1 VIANRIRAVF
11 ILAITGA
18 LVFAASAGLMMVYFL
33 PGPILEERNFTI
45 ARGEALPQIAE
56 RLAEERIIFSPV
68 VFRWMLRLNGMSRNV
83 MAGEYQLDPQMS
95 MQDIADRFVEGDV
108 LQHLVMV
115 PEGLTSYQIVEL
127 LNKTSVLSG
136 QVLTIPPEGSLM
148 PETYSVPRG
157 LSRDVLLEQMS
168 AAMKVFMEEQWP
180 LRSVGPVISNPRE
193 ALILASIIERE
204 TGVGEERGIVSS
216 VFVNRLERGMRLQSD
231 PTIIYGL
238 SNGEGF
244 IGRPIRRSE
253 IRKDMPHNTYVIRG
267 LPPTPIA
274 NPGKASIVAALNPD
288 ASPYLYFVASGD
300 GGHVFSDNLEDH
312 NRNVRI
318 WRSNR

>member
-1 VIANRIRAVF
+1 MTANRIRIVF
-11 ILAITGA
+11 ISVISAALA
-18 LVFAASAGLMMVYFL
+18 FAAIAGLMMVYFL

-45 ARGEALPQIAE
+45 ERGESLPQIAE
-56 RLAEERIIFSPV
+56 RLADERIIFSPL
-68 VFRWMLRLNGMSRNV
+68 VFRWMLRLNGMSRNI
-83 MAGEYQLDPQMS
+83 MAGEFQIEPQMS
-95 MQDIADRFVEGDV
+95 MQDIAERFVNGDV
-108 LQHLVMV
+108 IMHVITV

-127 LNKTSVLSG
+127 LNKSKVLSG

-157 LSRDVLLEQMS
+157 MDRDALLAQMS
-168 AAMKVFMEEQWP
+168 FAMKAFMEVQWP
-180 LRSVGPVISNPRE
+180 LRSVGPVISTPRE
-193 ALILASIIERE
+193 ALILASIVERE
-204 TGVGEERGIVSS
+204 TSVDQERGVVAS
-216 VFVNRLERGMRLQSD
+216 VFVNRLELGMRLQSD

-238 SNGEGF
+238 SNGEGS

-253 IRKDMPHNTYVIRG
+253 IRKDMPHNTYIIRG

-274 NPGKASIVAALNPD
+274 NPGKASIVAALNPEV
-288 ASPYLYFVASGD
+288 SSYLYFVASPD
-300 GGHVFSDNLEDH
+300 GGHIFSDNLEDH